1 MSIYSG
7 AAVRALVDALPAHVF
22 DAVVDEL
29 PELFDSLKESQVY
42 DFIHWEETGPD
53 HTPNDVAQDY
63 GLEDYDELL
72 YDSVYYVLSF
82 DDGLLL
88 IE

>member
-29 PELFDSLKESQVY
+29 PELFDSLKESQVHE
-42 DFIHWEETGPD
+42 FIHWEETGPD

-63 GLEDYDELL
+63 GYENYDELC
-72 YDSVYYVLSF
+72 DGTYYVLPF

>member
-1 MSIYSG
+1 MPIYSG

-29 PELFDSLKESQVY
+29 PELFESLNESQVY
-42 DFIHWEETGPD
+42 AFIHWEETGPD
-53 HTPNDVAQDY
+53 RTPDDIAQDY
-63 GLEDYDELL
+63 GLKDYDELL
-72 YDSVYYVLSF
+72 YDSTYYVLSF

>member
-7 AAVRALVDALPAHVF
+7 AAVRALVGVLPAHVF

-42 DFIHWEETGPD
+42 EFIH
-53 HTPNDVAQDY
+53 
-63 GLEDYDELL
+63 
-72 YDSVYYVLSF
+72 
-82 DDGLLL
+82 
-88 IE
+88 

>member
-29 PELFDSLKESQVY
+29 PELFDSLKESRVHE
-42 DFIHWEETGPD
+42 FIH
-53 HTPNDVAQDY
+53 
-63 GLEDYDELL
+63 
-72 YDSVYYVLSF
+72 
-82 DDGLLL
+82 
-88 IE
+88 

>member
-22 DAVVDEL
+22 DTVVDEL

-42 DFIHWEETGPD
+42 EFIHWEETGPD
-53 HTPNDVAQDY
+53 YTPNNIAQDY
-63 GLEDYDELL
+63 GYEDYDELL
-72 YDSVYYVLSF
+72 YNSVYYVLPF